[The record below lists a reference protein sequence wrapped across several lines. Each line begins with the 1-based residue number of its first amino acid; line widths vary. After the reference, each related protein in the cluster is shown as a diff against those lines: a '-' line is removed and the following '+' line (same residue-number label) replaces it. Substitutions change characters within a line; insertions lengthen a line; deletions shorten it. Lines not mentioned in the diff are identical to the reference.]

1 MRWTS
6 SNRRGLAVKPP
17 RSRVTSSAALVL
29 CKPPPLSCRH
39 AHLCFNPALPCVAVA
54 PGRRSV
60 LELQLSDERQRTPR
74 ASVGVAPALSIA
86 RSVPYQATH
95 ICMVLQVAKDQI
107 RRLQDLNRS
116 ISQSTM
122 ENLKPTPQVA
132 LRLGGYDD
140 MAQ

>member
-17 RSRVTSSAALVL
+17 WSCVTSSTALVL

-39 AHLCFNPALPCVAVA
+39 AHLFFNPALPCVA
-54 PGRRSV
+54 
-60 LELQLSDERQRTPR
+60 LSDERRRMPR

-86 RSVPYQATH
+86 RSVSYQATH

-107 RRLQDLNRS
+107 WRLQDLNRS

>member
-17 RSRVTSSAALVL
+17 WPCVSLSAALVL
-29 CKPPPLSCRH
+29 CQPPPLSCRR

-54 PGRRSV
+54 PGRRSG
-60 LELQLSDERQRTPR
+60 LEPQLSDERRQ
-74 ASVGVAPALSIA
+74 APPSPA
-86 RSVPYQATH
+86 PYYQATH
-95 ICMVLQVAKDQI
+95 ICTVLQVAKDQI
-107 RRLQDLNRS
+107 LRLQDLNWS

-122 ENLKPTPQVA
+122 LNLKPTPQVA

-140 MAQ
+140 MA